1 MFPMAADGQHD
12 ARQMAAYLR
21 SAIPLPAATTA
32 DHLLKAGSV
41 TRRFAP
47 TASTDQMHK
56 DAVAVRLLCK
66 FVGCFYVVKG
76 VLASLL

>member
-1 MFPMAADGQHD
+1 
-12 ARQMAAYLR
+12 MAAYLR